1 MCEVYNKYIM
11 KNIISGTVLL
21 KILRVL
27 MGLTFLWAFLDKTF
41 GLGFATKPEAAWLQ
55 GGSPTTGFLTHAVS
69 GPFESFFSSLAGV
82 PMVDWL
88 FMLGLLGVGLTLLL
102 NKYVKWGALAGIVM
116 LVLMYLAVMW
126 PENNP
131 LIDEHLIYAVLLA
144 YIAVENK

>member
-1 MCEVYNKYIM
+1 
-11 KNIISGTVLL
+11 
-21 KILRVL
+21 
-27 MGLTFLWAFLDKTF
+27 
-41 GLGFATKPEAAWLQ
+41 
-55 GGSPTTGFLTHAVS
+55 
-69 GPFESFFSSLAGV
+69 
-82 PMVDWL
+82 MVDWL
-88 FMLGLLGVGLTLLL
+88 FMLGLLGIGLTLLL

>member
-1 MCEVYNKYIM
+1 M

-27 MGLTFLWAFLDKTF
+27 MGFTFLWAFLDKTF

-55 GGSPTTGFLTHAVS
+55 GGSPTTGFLTHAVR
-69 GPFESFFSSLAGV
+69 GPFELFFSSLAGV
-82 PMVDWL
+82 PIVDWL
-88 FMLGLLGVGLTLLL
+88 FMIGLLGIGLTLLL

>member
-1 MCEVYNKYIM
+1 M

-27 MGLTFLWAFLDKTF
+27 MGFTFLWAFLDKTF

-55 GGSPTTGFLTHAVS
+55 GGSPTTGFLTHAVR

-88 FMLGLLGVGLTLLL
+88 FMLGLLGIGLTLLL

>member
-1 MCEVYNKYIM
+1 M

-27 MGLTFLWAFLDKTF
+27 MGFTFLWAFLDKTF
-41 GLGFATKPEAAWLQ
+41 GLGFATKPESAWLQ
-55 GGSPTTGFLTHAVS
+55 GGSPTTGFLTHAVR
-69 GPFESFFSSLAGV
+69 GPLESFFSSLAGV

-88 FMLGLLGVGLTLLL
+88 FMLGLLGIGLSLLL
-102 NKYVKWGALAGIVM
+102 NKYVKWGALSGIAM
-116 LVLMYLAVMW
+116 LILMYLAVLW